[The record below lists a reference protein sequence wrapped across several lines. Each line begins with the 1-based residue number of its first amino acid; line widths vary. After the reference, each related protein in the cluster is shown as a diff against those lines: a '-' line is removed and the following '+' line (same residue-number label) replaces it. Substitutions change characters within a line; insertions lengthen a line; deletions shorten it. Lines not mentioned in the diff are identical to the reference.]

1 MMGRTSRPRGRPR
14 GFDPDEVLDRVIP
27 VFWAHGYDGASVE
40 ELTAA
45 SGLARPSLYAAF
57 GDKRGLFLA
66 ALDRYAATLGRG
78 PVDRLAEAEVPDA
91 GIRAFL
97 DATVDLVAGEAGRP
111 HGCLLACAAADAA
124 ECDARVRERLA
135 AMTAATEA
143 AIATRAAAW
152 CAAGARL
159 PFPGPDELGAVLVT
173 LMQGLAVRARAGAA
187 RPDLQRIIASAL
199 ALFDA
204 PPPRS

>member
-1 MMGRTSRPRGRPR
+1 MNERVSRPRGRPR

-27 VFWAHGYDGASVE
+27 VFWACGYDGASME
-40 ELTAA
+40 DLTAA

-78 PVDRLAEAEVPDA
+78 PVDALAGAEAPDS

-97 DATVDLVAGEAGRP
+97 DAAVDLVAGDGGRP

-124 ECDARVRERLA
+124 ECDAGVRERLA
-135 AMTAATEA
+135 AVMAATEA
-143 AIATRAAAW
+143 AIAAQAVGWRES
-152 CAAGARL
+152 GMRHVV
-159 PFPGPDELGAVLVT
+159 PDPKGLGALLAT

-187 RPDLQRIIASAL
+187 RADLQRVSASAL
-199 ALFDA
+199 VLFGA
-204 PPPRS
+204 SRPGS